1 MILTHHKQDV
11 IISCKMRL
19 KRQFMNYK
27 TAFTL
32 AEVLITLGIIGVVA
46 SITLP
51 AVITHI
57 QNKGFVEGLKK
68 NYAVI
73 QAATSAIIAE
83 EGSPKNWNWT
93 TYKGGDTGNSG
104 NQSIVNLYKK
114 HLIVAEDCGL
124 IKWNQKL
131 CGQQIPVYK
140 YLNGETNATFLYN
153 LPPYT
158 DTYTFILQDGSIIAV
173 GFKVVAIGMR
183 WGTPD
188 ISFTIDV
195 NGLKGPN
202 IIGRDVFIVYM
213 DKNKQGKI
221 LPYTNEVFI
230 DGPTDNR
237 NTCDKSKSGYSCAYR
252 VISENKMNY

>member
-1 MILTHHKQDV
+1 MKF
-11 IISCKMRL
+11 
-19 KRQFMNYK
+19 KRHSTDYK

-83 EGSPKNWNWT
+83 EGSPKLWEWT
-93 TYKGGDTGNSG
+93 PYQGNDTNNLGNE
-104 NQSIVNLYKK
+104 NIVNLYKK
-114 HLIVAEDCGL
+114 HMAVAKDCGFVT
-124 IKWNQKL
+124 WSRKL
-131 CGQQIPVYK
+131 CGHSIPVYK
-140 YLNGETNATFLYN
+140 YLNGETNAKFISSRPAYVE
-153 LPPYT
+153 
-158 DTYTFILQDGSIIAV
+158 TYSFILNDGSIIAV
-173 GFKVVAIGMR
+173 HFKNLHTGVI
-183 WGTPD
+183 WGAPN

-202 IIGRDVFIVYM
+202 TIGRDVFIVYM

-221 LPYTNEVFI
+221 LPYTNEVFT
-230 DGPTDNR
+230 DGSTDNR
-237 NTCDKSKSGYSCAYR
+237 NTCDITKTGYSCAYR